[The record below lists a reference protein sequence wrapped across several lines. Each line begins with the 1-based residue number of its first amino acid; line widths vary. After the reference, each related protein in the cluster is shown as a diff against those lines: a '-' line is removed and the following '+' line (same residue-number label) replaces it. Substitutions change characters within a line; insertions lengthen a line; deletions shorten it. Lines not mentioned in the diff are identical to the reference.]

1 MTNISYF
8 QPPKCIDLLLLPLL
22 FVGLY
27 HNRLNTYGFCTVG
40 ELVGNWD
47 GHFLLFADIFID

>member
-8 QPPKCIDLLLLPLL
+8 QPPKCIDLLL
-22 FVGLY
+22 FVVLY
-27 HNRLNTYGFCTVG
+27 YNRLNTYGFCTVG